1 MGLILVFF
9 LFFEASAGLSVW
21 KATATGYSGPF
32 RTLNVERLLFSP
44 LRGLTVV
51 RRSAVLNGILQGSAL
66 NATSLMLPKPNIL
79 LLQLESLGCF

>member
-51 RRSAVLNGILQGSAL
+51 KRSAVLNGILQGPTL
-66 NATSLMLPKPNIL
+66 NALRK
-79 LLQLESLGCF
+79 CFPY